1 MEATNELMIGWT
13 TVASP
18 DEAQVLARGLIDSR
32 LAACVQVQGPVTAY
46 YRWQGEVETGQE
58 YRLTVKFSAA
68 RSAEL
73 KDWLLRHHPYETPQ
87 WLAVAAKDAS
97 ADYANWVCGESD

>member
-18 DEAQVLARGLIDSR
+18 DEAQTLASGLIDSH

-46 YRWQGEVETGQE
+46 YRWHGVVESGQE

-73 KDWLLRHHPYETPQ
+73 KNWLLRHHPYETPQ
-87 WLAVAAKDAS
+87 WLAVAAKDA
-97 ADYANWVCGESD
+97 ADGYAKWICGESS